1 MPRYKISKHQQY
13 FDTLMSLLDRHDSA
27 SQESWD
33 LIQMLAT
40 NSVLYTRVLELKTGT
55 DGEQV
60 GQIDWDK
67 FFDSQSVYKLLYTLE
82 IIEAV
87 MEEGEGSQER
97 IKIYQA
103 PDVIVNQSKKVP

>member
-1 MPRYKISKHQQY
+1 MPRYKIAKNQEY

-40 NSVLYTRVLELKTGT
+40 NQVMYTRVLELKTGSE
-55 DGEQV
+55 GESS
-60 GQIDWDK
+60 GEIDWEK
-67 FFDSQSVYKLLYTLE
+67 FFDSHSVYKLLYTLE

-87 MEEGEGSQER
+87 MEEGEGS
-97 IKIYQA
+97 
-103 PDVIVNQSKKVP
+103 